1 TMANVDTLADA
12 LTARQNGAHGIGP
25 CRTKH
30 MISDFEG
37 IFRAMDGL
45 LVTIRLLD
53 PPLYELILEGELHH
67 IVRELTSET
76 GINEEEIFS
85 RIEKLSEV
93 NPMLGYR
100 GCRFTSPLSLWI
112 DSQHSYLTIE
122 FSVNR
127 LGISS
132 YLELTEMQVRA
143 IFEAVISMSN
153 HDIKGLPEI
162 MVPLVGT
169 PQELKHQVSLIRNV
183 AVKVFSETGSS
194 LSYKVGTMIEVP
206 RATLI
211 ANE

>member
-1 TMANVDTLADA
+1 MIVAITLEQRKPAIY
-12 LTARQNGAHGIGP
+12 LLLPYQ
-25 CRTKH
+25 
-30 MISDFEG
+30 ISDFEG

-100 GCRFTSPLSLWI
+100 GCR
-112 DSQHSYLTIE
+112 
-122 FSVNR
+122 

-169 PQELKHQVSLIRNV
+169 PQ
-183 AVKVFSETGSS
+183 A
-194 LSYKVGTMIEVP
+194 
-206 RATLI
+206 
-211 ANE
+211 